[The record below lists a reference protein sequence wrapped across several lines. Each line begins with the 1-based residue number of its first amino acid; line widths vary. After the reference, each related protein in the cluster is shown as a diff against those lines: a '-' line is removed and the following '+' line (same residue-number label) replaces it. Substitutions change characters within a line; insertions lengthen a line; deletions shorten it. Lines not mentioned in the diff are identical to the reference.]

1 MGKII
6 SSGPG
11 ISVAFQPLAA
21 YYFAKA
27 RHIKGGQ
34 SHFYS
39 SQDPIASSFSSN
51 CLKQSSCRRNPK
63 LRQYQTPAPRGE
75 YSVVM
80 HLTQFS
86 ARLSHILWSH
96 MKRANHKIL
105 GWFRQSHAGGEIE
118 TLAAAVGAPK
128 VMCALTRLAAPRAFS
143 VSCGE
148 TVRGG
153 TWLQS
158 GATTRLLVHPW
169 QEKWHPRL
177 GQGHPQKGSWRQIGR
192 S

>member
-1 MGKII
+1 
-6 SSGPG
+6 
-11 ISVAFQPLAA
+11 
-21 YYFAKA
+21 
-27 RHIKGGQ
+27 
-34 SHFYS
+34 
-39 SQDPIASSFSSN
+39 
-51 CLKQSSCRRNPK
+51 
-63 LRQYQTPAPRGE
+63 
-75 YSVVM
+75 M